1 MPFCPVA
8 DLAAQWVLLDDR
20 IAADWLPADD
30 PALCLAADERRLAIE
45 TSVMHLPIASDAG
58 AAFVAWLLSE
68 DGQRFTVA
76 QGYMPL
82 RPEAGAPPGRPASV
96 KLLEVAPDTLA
107 ATGEETRRRFAELF
121 GG

>member
-58 AAFVAWLLSE
+58 AAFVAWLLALHVSLADDDE
-68 DGQRFTVA
+68 EPA
-76 QGYMPL
+76 EL
-82 RPEAGAPPGRPASV
+82 RDRHRQAALAGARN
-96 KLLEVAPDTLA
+96 LTRYLA
-107 ATGEETRRRFAELF
+107 TRAMM
-121 GG
+121 